1 MKKFLAILALLLLI
15 CTPLFAAAATIT
27 ATEFGYSISGGTDA
41 TAVSG
46 TDTITVKA
54 LIFYPNTS
62 TDKCLITTG
71 SGTVTFANM
80 TNGSEVISL
89 GDQGRALNSVK
100 VTLTAATD
108 VLTII
113 TK

>member
-1 MKKFLAILALLLLI
+1 MKKFLALFALLLLV
-15 CTPLFAAAATIT
+15 CTPLFAAAAY
-27 ATEFGYSISGGTDA
+27 GYSISGGTDA

-71 SGTVTFANM
+71 ASTVTFANL

-89 GDQGRALNSVK
+89 GDQGRTLNAVK
-100 VTLTAATD
+100 ITLTGTTD
-108 VLTII
+108 VLTIV
-113 TK
+113 TR